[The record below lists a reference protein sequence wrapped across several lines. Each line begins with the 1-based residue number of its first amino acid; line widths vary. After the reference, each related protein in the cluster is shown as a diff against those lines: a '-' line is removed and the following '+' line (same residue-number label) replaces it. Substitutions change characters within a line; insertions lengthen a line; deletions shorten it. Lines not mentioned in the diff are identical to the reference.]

1 MGYTLLAIATIIAV
15 LILYG
20 WYVYNS
26 LATAKVRI
34 EEALSGIDIQ
44 LKRRIDLI
52 PNLVETVKGYARH
65 EKELLENITNAR
77 SKLVSAKTPHE
88 KAESDSMLSTAL
100 KTLFAVS
107 ENYPVLKAS
116 ENFIKLQEELS
127 DTENKIAYSRQF
139 YNSNVRDYNT
149 LLANVPSAVIGRMFG
164 FTPLEYFEAEEE
176 AKRKVEVKLS

>member
-1 MGYTLLAIATIIAV
+1 MGYTILAVTTIIGVV
-15 LILYG
+15 LLFC

-26 LATAKVRI
+26 LATGKVRI
-34 EEALSGIDIQ
+34 QEAISGIDVQ
-44 LKRRIDLI
+44 LKRRVDLI
-52 PNLVETVKGYARH
+52 PNLIETIKGYAQH
-65 EKELLENITNAR
+65 EKDVLENLTKAR
-77 SKLVSAKTPHE
+77 SQLMSAKTPHQ
-88 KAESDSMLSTAL
+88 KAESDSFLSSTL

-149 LLANVPSAVIGRMFG
+149 LLANIPSGPIGKAFG
-164 FTPLEYFEAEEE
+164 FAPLEYFEAEEA
-176 AKRKVEVKLS
+176 AKKPVEVKF